1 MEFCQEDR
9 SALYDVWMSQKA
21 KMHLTQMEITR
32 RLGISQV
39 EFSNLLRGSEPLSMS
54 FIAKF
59 CKHLHV
65 DPQNVLPSLRTHQG
79 IGESLVYLQNRISVD
94 GEIQKVHVEGNQ
106 VIIEYLHI
114 SKQG

>member
-9 SALYDVWMSQKA
+9 RALYDVWMSQKA
-21 KMHLTQMEITR
+21 KMHLTQMEITK
-32 RLGISQV
+32 RLGVSQV

-54 FIAKF
+54 FVTKF

-65 DPQNVLPSLRTHQG
+65 EPENVLPTLRQKSG
-79 IGESLVYLQNRISVD
+79 RGESVVYLQNRVSVD

-106 VIIEYLHI
+106 VIIEYVHVAKL
-114 SKQG
+114 